1 MSRTVYQLPSMLQ
14 VDGVYSSVNQVLLLL
29 EHMDVSPTIQC
40 TKMLEQHFLTLDKQ
54 IRECMGFYE
63 DGDYSSDEV
72 MLWTVPGCE
81 IFRFTPSDLSDISGE
96 SIAHDFEYLAIDSDG
111 IVFDLNS
118 LDKENCAPTLPY
130 ILPQSVDVELGH
142 SDPEA
147 EAEAA

>member
-1 MSRTVYQLPSMLQ
+1 MLQ

-29 EHMDVSPTIQC
+29 EHMDVSPTIQH

-54 IRECMGFYE
+54 ICECMGFYE
-63 DGDYSSDEV
+63 DGDYSSDED

-96 SIAHDFEYLAIDSDG
+96 SIAHDFEYLVIDSDG

-118 LDKENCAPTLPY
+118 LDKCYDPGIPTCTLPVGCAGKFCL
-130 ILPQSVDVELGH
+130 IWM
-142 SDPEA
+142 A
-147 EAEAA
+147 CIA